1 MFKYQKIGEMDSEY
15 PFLFCSK
22 SDFWME
28 IPDDKVNSFENT
40 KRQTPNMTFVFVLR
54 EPFGSL
60 LFVSTSMNESR
71 SFFVRGLIEIWTV
84 PNDTIS
90 YQSISV

>member
-28 IPDDKVNSFENT
+28 IPNDKVNSFENT
-40 KRQTPNMTFVFVLR
+40 KRQTPKMTFVFVLKVGIDIPTLKCR
-54 EPFGSL
+54 Q
-60 LFVSTSMNESR
+60 
-71 SFFVRGLIEIWTV
+71 
-84 PNDTIS
+84 TILK
-90 YQSISV
+90 

>member
-40 KRQTPNMTFVFVLR
+40 KRQTPKMTFVFVLKNW
-54 EPFGSL
+54 FLWDQFFYYS
-60 LFVSTSMNESR
+60 SR
-71 SFFVRGLIEIWTV
+71 IVMACENS
-84 PNDTIS
+84 
-90 YQSISV
+90 

>member
-1 MFKYQKIGEMDSEY
+1 MVPELFLLSFKETQ
-15 PFLFCSK
+15 
-22 SDFWME
+22 
-28 IPDDKVNSFENT
+28 DK
-40 KRQTPNMTFVFVLR
+40 KR

>member
-28 IPDDKVNSFENT
+28 IPDDKANNFENTT
-40 KRQTPNMTFVFVLR
+40 KRQTPKMTFVYVLR
-54 EPFGSL
+54 
-60 LFVSTSMNESR
+60 
-71 SFFVRGLIEIWTV
+71 
-84 PNDTIS
+84 
-90 YQSISV
+90 